1 MDLIKTIKENRP
13 TTDWLKTVPKHLSE
27 NPGKISI
34 PKEKRLP
41 AAPTKARAAGV
52 LSANLF

>member
-41 AAPTKARAAGV
+41 AAPTKGRAAGV